1 MSESSNATAAAD
13 AELRALNDDELDAV
27 EGGLVVRAIICV
39 LIGLLV
45 PAIQ

>member
-1 MSESSNATAAAD
+1 MSESSNAPAAAD
-13 AELRALNDDELDAV
+13 AALRALSDDELDAV
-27 EGGLVVRAIICV
+27 EGGIICV